1 LSARHDTSIID
12 AESPD
17 RVVIVGAGECGARAA
32 LKLRELGFDGSI
44 DLVGD
49 EFDPPYE
56 RPGLS
61 KSALTD
67 DEHPQLIARAG
78 QFDELGIAFT
88 PGVGARQ
95 IDRDARTV
103 LLVDGREVSYDRLLL
118 ATGAR
123 ARVPAV
129 EGVESVL
136 TLRSLAD
143 ARALRRRLVAGGRLL
158 VIGGGFIGLEV
169 AASAS
174 TLGCSVTVVEYAYQ
188 LVSRVVPPAVASRV
202 LARHLA
208 AGVEVRC
215 GVGVYRVE
223 VAAGAYLVQLTD
235 GSTIACDA
243 VVAGVGA
250 IANTRLAAQAGLALD
265 NGIRV
270 DDRLRTDDPRV
281 FAAGDCCSFPHGLY
295 DGERIRLESWR
306 NALDQVEIA
315 AANMLGGDVAYV
327 SVPTFWSDQ
336 YEMTIQIA
344 GLYAAGVREVVR
356 QRTDGV
362 EIRFGLDGNG
372 RLRSA
377 SGVAVGN
384 ALARDIRLAEYLIA
398 EGATPDPDALADPSV
413 PLRSMLR

>member
-1 LSARHDTSIID
+1 
-12 AESPD
+12 
-17 RVVIVGAGECGARAA
+17 
-32 LKLRELGFDGSI
+32 
-44 DLVGD
+44 
-49 EFDPPYE
+49 
-56 RPGLS
+56 LS

-67 DEHPQLIARAG
+67 DAHPPLIARAG
-78 QFDELGIAFT
+78 QLDELGIAFT

-95 IDRDARTV
+95 IDRDGRTV
-103 LLVDGREVSYDRLLL
+103 LLVDGREVGYDRLLL

-123 ARVPAV
+123 ARVPAI

-174 TLGCSVTVVEYAYQ
+174 TLGCRVTVVEYAYQ
-188 LVSRVVPPAVASRV
+188 LVSRVVPPDVASQV
-202 LARHLA
+202 LARHEA
-208 AGVEVRC
+208 AGVDVRC
-215 GVGVYRVE
+215 GVGVHGVE
-223 VAAGAYLVQLTD
+223 VVGGAYLVQLTD

-250 IANTRLAAQAGLALD
+250 IANTRLAAQTGLALD

-270 DDRLRTDDPRV
+270 DDRLRTDDPFV

-306 NALDQVEIA
+306 NALDQAEVA
-315 AANMLGGDVAYV
+315 AANMLGGDVAYAA
-327 SVPTFWSDQ
+327 VPTFWSDQ

-344 GLYAAGVREVVR
+344 GLYASGIHEVVR
-356 QRTDGV
+356 QRPDGV
-362 EIRFGLDGNG
+362 EIRFGLDDHG

-398 EGATPDPDALADPSV
+398 EAATPNPDVLADPSV
-413 PLRSMLR
+413 PLRSMLRQVPV